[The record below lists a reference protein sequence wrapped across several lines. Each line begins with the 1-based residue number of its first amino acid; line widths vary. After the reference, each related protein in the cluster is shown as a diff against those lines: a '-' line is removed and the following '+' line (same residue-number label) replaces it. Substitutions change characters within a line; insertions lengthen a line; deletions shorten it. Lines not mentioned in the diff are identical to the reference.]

1 MNQRRCVCDPFFVL
15 PVSFSLF
22 LTQFRFDLY
31 AHSWLVLDETEQI
44 SMTDGTVIN
53 SSTSSRVVDAD
64 HGGRRTAGGGSS
76 LLPSSWRQHGSSSQS
91 GKYNAVGVRS
101 GTPIQQKL
109 SASAASLLLTG
120 FATISEKTETV
131 PWRCV
136 FFYFYFV
143 HSVCRFQKI
152 FLFLNS
158 ICFFSSISSKSSS
171 LFILYFN

>member
-1 MNQRRCVCDPFFVL
+1 M
-15 PVSFSLF
+15 
-22 LTQFRFDLY
+22 Y

-53 SSTSSRVVDAD
+53 SSSVVDAD

-131 PWRCV
+131 PWR
-136 FFYFYFV
+136 
-143 HSVCRFQKI
+143 
-152 FLFLNS
+152 
-158 ICFFSSISSKSSS
+158 
-171 LFILYFN
+171 